1 MKGYQLNKRSMTKRN
16 EEKKK
21 LLNRNLQLF
30 NIMQIHPLRHK
41 RVTTKIHCKDG
52 QTLYLDEYLPIS
64 NHR

>member
-1 MKGYQLNKRSMTKRN
+1 MTKRN